1 MTRMGALAIFSAV
14 LANAANICMME
25 IIGLSIEVVKISLAP
40 SFESVMNV
48 VIHIASVYAR

>member
-1 MTRMGALAIFSAV
+1 MGALAIFSAV